1 MDNNEVVKSEILLK
15 YLDSQQDITS
25 TNNKITLE
33 DFKKLVVKY
42 FEIDNYIVRLKV
54 LLKEKKDQKNELSKI
69 IAEFMEINEIDDV
82 NTKNGRIRYKRG
94 LVKGPQPSKKHIKEK
109 IEKYLNNLS
118 SINKN
123 QANDILSIFNDNDTS
138 NKIEK
143 VTLRRLKI
151 S

>member
-15 YLDSQQDITS
+15 YLDSQQDITL

>member
-1 MDNNEVVKSEILLK
+1 MDNNVKSEILLK